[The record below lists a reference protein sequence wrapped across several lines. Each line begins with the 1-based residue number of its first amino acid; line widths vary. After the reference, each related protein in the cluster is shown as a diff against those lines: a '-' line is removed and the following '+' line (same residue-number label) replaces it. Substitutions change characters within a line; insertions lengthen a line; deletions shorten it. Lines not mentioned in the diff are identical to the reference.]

1 MPRGPRTPLKQGRNG
16 TRSINA
22 QLTSLDERLTAE
34 EDTQGVAVA
43 NATDE
48 ASAVTQLNALL
59 ASLRTAGLIA
69 T

>member
-1 MPRGPRTPLKQGRNG
+1 MAQTPV
-16 TRSINA
+16 
-22 QLTSLDERLTAE
+22 DRLVELSMVPELAKEVSNQIEAAGSSFTP
-34 EDTQGVAVA
+34 GVAVE

-59 ASLRTAGLIA
+59 ASLRTVGVIS